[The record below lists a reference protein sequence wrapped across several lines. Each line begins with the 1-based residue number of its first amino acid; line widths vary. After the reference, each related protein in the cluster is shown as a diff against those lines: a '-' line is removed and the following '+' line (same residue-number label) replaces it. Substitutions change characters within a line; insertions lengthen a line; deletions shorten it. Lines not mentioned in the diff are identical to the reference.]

1 MFADHPRIYTRMT
14 SVSALREITPEITG
28 DEAAATETKRV
39 ARVPPPVFSPG
50 DRRGPFRPRTL
61 APARLRLRGKTAAR
75 AFRFVDLAVLGA
87 LAAYVCGLSTPG
99 GLAAARAADAGAFAL
114 CAAFAVGAVS
124 LMRGYDF
131 GPRESFA
138 RHLVRIAAGL
148 GLTGLV
154 VMAATTLIGPVKAD
168 SSLGRWFQIAV
179 GATLALHAVWW
190 LTVERWR
197 RQGRMAPNVIIVG
210 ANANAEKLI
219 AAALKTGDIAI
230 LGIFDDRLARAPRDI
245 KGVPVLGDTEALIG
259 HRIMPY
265 VDRVV
270 ITVTGAARSRI
281 RDLISR
287 LGVLP
292 NEVSLLVDLDGEAAR
307 AAAVSRIADW
317 SLNRVSGYEQD
328 ERKAIVKR
336 AQDVVIGVTALICA
350 APIMLAVAIA
360 IRLDSPGPVFF
371 RQRRHGFNNEGIRV
385 WKFRSMRHEAAD
397 ATASRQITADDDR
410 VTKVGKF
417 IRKTSLDELPQIFNV
432 LKGEMSLVGP
442 RPHAIG
448 MKTGDVE
455 SARLVAEYAHR
466 HRMKPGMTGWAAVN
480 GSRGPVDTPE
490 LVRKRVQLDVEYI
503 ERQSFWLDMWIM
515 AITIPCLLGDREAV
529 R

>member
-1 MFADHPRIYTRMT
+1 MPSA
-14 SVSALREITPEITG
+14 SVLREIGPETAAPAPG
-28 DEAAATETKRV
+28 DPGAASEGKRA
-39 ARVPPPVFSPG
+39 ARTPPPVFSPG
-50 DRRGPFRPRTL
+50 DRRGPFRPHTL
-61 APARLRLRGKTAAR
+61 APARLRMRGKTAAR
-75 AFRFVDLAVLGA
+75 AFRLADFAILGG
-87 LAAYVCGLSTPG
+87 LAAYVCAVATPG
-99 GLAAARAADAGAFAL
+99 GLAAARAADAGALAL
-114 CAAFAVGAVS
+114 TAAFAVGAAA
-124 LMRGYDF
+124 LMHGYDF
-131 GPRESFA
+131 GPRESFV
-138 RHLVRIAAGL
+138 RHLVRIAASL

-154 VMAATTLIGPVKAD
+154 LLAVLSLVGPIEADAAL
-168 SSLGRWFQIAV
+168 SRWFQMAV
-179 GATLALHAVWW
+179 GAFMALHAVWW
-190 LTVERWR
+190 LMVERWR
-197 RQGRMAPNVIIVG
+197 RQGRLSPNIIIVG

-219 AAALKTGDIAI
+219 DAALKTGDIAI

-245 KGVPVLGDTEALIG
+245 RGVPVLGDTEALLG
-259 HRIMPY
+259 HRIMPA

-270 ITVTGAARSRI
+270 ITVTGAARSRV
-281 RDLISR
+281 RDLIAR
-287 LGVLP
+287 LAVLP
-292 NEVSLLVDLDGEAAR
+292 NEVSLLVDIDGEAAR

-317 SLNRVSGYEQD
+317 SLNRVSGHEQD
-328 ERKAIVKR
+328 ERKALLKR
-336 AQDVVIGVTALICA
+336 AQDIVVGTAALICA

-360 IRLDSPGPVFF
+360 IKMDSPGPVFF
-371 RQRRHGFNNEGIRV
+371 RQRRHGFNNEAIRV

-455 SARLVAEYAHR
+455 SERLVAEYAHR

-480 GSRGPVDTPE
+480 GSRGPVDTPD
-490 LVRKRVQLDVEYI
+490 LVKRRVQLDVDYI

-515 AITIPCLLGDREAV
+515 AITIPCLLGDRDAV